1 MPRSKTTQAAIHR
14 LYAVMATAA
23 AKQAMNR
30 VKYKESHDADIWLD
44 KTIEWLD
51 QSSADAVKWHFAH
64 PRVDV

>member
-1 MPRSKTTQAAIHR
+1 MARSKTTQAAIHK
-14 LYAVMATAA
+14 LYALMATAA

-30 VKYKESHDADIWLD
+30 VKCKESYDAGVWLD